1 MKNERIGDQK
11 KLGVLSVAVRSVS
24 RVHPSLLRFDFRQ
37 ARLLPTKTVS
47 ERPGVAYTS
56 PAGSVGGFDA
66 AIAAAEFLS
75 TLPPAARIDSTRVK
89 NVAMSHPAGAGG
101 TFLGAF
107 SK

>member
-11 KLGVLSVAVRSVS
+11 KLGVLSVAARSVS
-24 RVHPSLLRFDFRQ
+24 RVHPSLLRFDVRQ
-37 ARLLPTKTVS
+37 ARLRPTKRFL
-47 ERPGVAYTS
+47 ERPRVAYTS
-56 PAGSVGGFDA
+56 PAGSEGGFDA
-66 AIAAAEFLS
+66 AITPAEFLS
-75 TLPPAARIDSTRVK
+75 RLPPAARIDSTRVK